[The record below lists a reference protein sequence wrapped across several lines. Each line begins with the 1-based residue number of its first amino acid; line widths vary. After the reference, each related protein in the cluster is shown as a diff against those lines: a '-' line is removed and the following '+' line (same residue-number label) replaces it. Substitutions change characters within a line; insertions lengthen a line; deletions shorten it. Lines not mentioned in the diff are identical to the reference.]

1 MTHAGAVIRFFAIGV
16 DSRSADSEQ
25 DRGQPIQESRRG
37 LDSRS
42 KHAPWRQG
50 FHRLGR
56 FDVRERE
63 RKVAGDTLVKR
74 LATVSIATTL
84 LVAFLEPCAIHQ

>member
-25 DRGQPIQESRRG
+25 DRSQPIQESRRG

-42 KHAPWRQG
+42 KHAPCGGLPPVGGDSMFARENARQQEI
-50 FHRLGR
+50 R
-56 FDVRERE
+56 
-63 RKVAGDTLVKR
+63 
-74 LATVSIATTL
+74 
-84 LVAFLEPCAIHQ
+84 